1 MSQLINR
8 PAPAPPDAEP
18 IPAGTPLWHQPLFW
32 LALLFLAALPLYFA
46 GLTHRGLT
54 DNEGM
59 YAEIGRE
66 ILLTGNWIT
75 THINGDIY
83 LNKPPLFFW
92 LTALGYKTVGFSENA
107 RFLAGLATL
116 LILPLLY
123 DMGRMLWRPSAGVWA
138 AAVFLTSVM
147 TTVEARLLRVDVWTA
162 LFVAVPMWG
171 AVRVAKGSGEQ
182 PDRAGLWALWL
193 GAGIGVMLKG
203 LIGLLLPALVLVPAL
218 LVTRRLRDIPRY
230 CPLWGLLVMAVVV
243 LPWHIAAG
251 LQNAGFWWDYVV
263 NQHLLFF
270 FDRKFPRD
278 SEPDSLGEVWGVFA
292 ARLFPWLLFLP
303 AAVVRQYRR
312 ARSTGGVAEW
322 LPLLWPGMIFLF
334 FSASK
339 GHLEHH
345 LIPAVPGAALLLGG
359 LVDEWAHDRPTT
371 KISRAR
377 LIPFGILALI
387 GFGGLIVGPMIF
399 SQTKALHEAP
409 QLSPVFLGAMLT
421 LLVAGGLGLGGMLLR
436 RPAWAM
442 GAVAACFL
450 LFGGIVVYALDLSDG
465 YISPRRL
472 IRSVPQNVWHESRI
486 AYEVSE
492 EYQLC
497 GVFNFYLGPR
507 IDLIETPGFV
517 PPTYLK
523 QDVSHLFV
531 KRPAFWSDWN
541 GPRRIL
547 LFTDPK
553 KPLDR
558 NGEYPQ
564 PFYEVGR
571 DGRRQLI
578 TNQPVTWRAPLA
590 PR

>member
-1 MSQLINR
+1 MAPVSSPPPAVPGAAGR
-8 PAPAPPDAEP
+8 PSLAPAV
-18 IPAGTPLWHQPLFW
+18 PLWRRPLTW
-32 LALLFLAALPLYFA
+32 LLLLCAAAALLFFP

-66 ILLTGNWIT
+66 ILLTGDWIT
-75 THINGDIY
+75 THINGDVY
-83 LNKPPLFFW
+83 LNKPPLMFW
-92 LTALGYKTVGFSENA
+92 LIALGYRLVGTTEA
-107 RFLAGLATL
+107 VRFLAGIATL
-116 LILPLLY
+116 LILPVLY
-123 DMGRMLWRPSAGVWA
+123 DTGRVLWRPSAGVWA
-138 AAVFLTSVM
+138 AAVFLSSM
-147 TTVEARLLRVDVWTA
+147 LTTVEARILRVDVWTA
-162 LFVAVPMWG
+162 LFVAVSLWG
-171 AVRVAKGSGEQ
+171 AVRVARSDGER
-182 PDRAGLWALWL
+182 PDALGLWGLWL

-203 LIGLLLPALVLVPAL
+203 LIGVVLPALALVPAL
-218 LVTRRLRDIPRY
+218 LVTRRWRDVPRY
-230 CPLWGLLVMAVVV
+230 CPLWGLLVLAGVV
-243 LPWHIAAG
+243 LPWHILAG
-251 LQNAGFWWDYVV
+251 LQNKGFWWDYIV

-278 SEPDSLGEVWGVFA
+278 SEPDSLAEVWGVFA

-303 AAVVRQYRR
+303 AAVMRQVRRIR
-312 ARSTGGVAEW
+312 TTPSVAEW
-322 LPLLWPGMIFLF
+322 IPLLWPGMIFLF

-339 GHLEHH
+339 GRLEHH
-345 LIPAVPGAALLLGG
+345 LIPAVPGAALLIGG
-359 LVDEWAHDRPTT
+359 LVDEWAHPRKRGAET
-371 KISRAR
+371 RGQ
-377 LIPFGILALI
+377 LLPFALLLAI
-387 GFGGLIVGPMIF
+387 GLGGLVVGPYVLRTTRAIH
-399 SQTKALHEAP
+399 AAP
-409 QLSPVFLGAMLT
+409 QLLSLATGAMLCIT
-421 LLVAGGLGLGGMLLR
+421 AAGAAGMSAMKLR

-442 GAVAACFL
+442 GGVAGCFL
-450 LFGGIVVYALDLSDG
+450 VFAYFSLIGLDLSDG
-465 YISPRRL
+465 YISPRPL
-472 IRSVPQNVWHESRI
+472 IRSVPPTVWSSSRV

-507 IDLIETPGFV
+507 IDLVEPPGFI

-531 KRPAFWSDWN
+531 KRGPFWSEWA

-558 NGEYPQ
+558 AGEYPQ

-578 TNQPVTWRAPLA
+578 TNQPITWR
-590 PR
+590 